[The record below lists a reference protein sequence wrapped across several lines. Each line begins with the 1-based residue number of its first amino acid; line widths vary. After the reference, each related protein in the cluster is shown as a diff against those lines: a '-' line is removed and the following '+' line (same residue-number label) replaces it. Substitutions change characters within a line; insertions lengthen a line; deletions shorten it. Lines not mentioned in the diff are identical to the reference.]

1 MAAPDHHKI
10 LIEGFHAIVDKNG
23 LGWAVLDSKSEQ
35 LVTSAIATSINRKLG
50 RRIAHVEFST
60 RIDLAILQTPIRHR
74 ERRCLDP
81 GSVAVEMQYEAK
93 IGHSFDFAP
102 AQSTHEKYLGAD
114 LNRDMEGMSYGRGAG
129 LFFVSDARD
138 ANRQQA
144 TLAAERWRLCVLRP
158 GLDLVVVVFE
168 HRESIDGELEHR
180 VWARPGR
187 GASWRRVRRD
197 TWVEQARDDRT
208 EGAPLDIDGHD
219 RARLEGRLDAL
230 AETRYSRGSTT

>member
-138 ANRQQA
+138 ANRHLKYFRGHVARIDAVAA
-144 TLAAERWRLCVLRP
+144 TLCKHVVRGHLAAHETIDCGVCDGTDVRLHMF
-158 GLDLVVVVFE
+158 VF
-168 HRESIDGELEHR
+168 D
-180 VWARPGR
+180 PK
-187 GASWRRVRRD
+187 ASPIH
-197 TWVEQARDDRT
+197 A
-208 EGAPLDIDGHD
+208 
-219 RARLEGRLDAL
+219 
-230 AETRYSRGSTT
+230 S